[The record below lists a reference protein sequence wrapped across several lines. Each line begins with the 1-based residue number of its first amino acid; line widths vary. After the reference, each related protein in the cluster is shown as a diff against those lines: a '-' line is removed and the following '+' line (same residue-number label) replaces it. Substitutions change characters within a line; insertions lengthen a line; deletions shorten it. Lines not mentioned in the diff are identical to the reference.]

1 MTLELSRIT
10 SWWCQPKKKPDW
22 RDDILWSSVRQ
33 DKLEMIR
40 LRHQYVLMWHLR
52 DLQTVKWLILSVSL
66 FKPSCLAATHTHI
79 YPSIYCLTRL
89 HLVQS
94 WVTHSYFLQTHT
106 NTFLMSLSLSWC
118 WLSDKRLFASPPLPF
133 SFPLHSSHVSQVT
146 LSSVP
151 HTHTHTQ
158 SWIDMFN
165 FNTPIVYHL
174 PLTAFTLHWPC
185 M

>member
-1 MTLELSRIT
+1 
-10 SWWCQPKKKPDW
+10 
-22 RDDILWSSVRQ
+22 
-33 DKLEMIR
+33 MIR

-66 FKPSCLAATHTHI
+66 FKPSCPAATHTHL
-79 YPSIYCLTRL
+79 SI
-89 HLVQS
+89 HLLSNKTVPCAILS
-94 WVTHSYFLQTHT
+94 HSQLLST
-106 NTFLMSLSLSWC
+106 NTYKHILDLSLSLSLWWC

-133 SFPLHSSHVSQVT
+133 SFPLHSSHISQVT

-158 SWIDMFN
+158 SWMDMFN

-185 M
+185 V